1 MPLGADGQRPD
12 GTSWHRLALR
22 AGGAGLWEW
31 NHRRRVARLCSV
43 ASELLT
49 GDISLAWRELPLND
63 AFAKIPSDDV
73 ARLGRQL
80 SAVVHASS
88 VPLGQYTFHS
98 TDGEAR
104 RVLVRGCPLFG
115 ADGAPTHVLGVVV
128 DVTDLDAA
136 EDWSI
141 GPRDDALD
149 EAAQHMLAA
158 YNAIRATD
166 NPALIASARSLLF
179 AIGRAIAGAQ
189 GGRQTH

>member
-1 MPLGADGQRPD
+1 MPPDADGQRPD

-31 NHRRRVARLCSV
+31 DHRRRVARLCSV

-49 GDISLAWRELPLND
+49 GDISLAWRELPLPA
-63 AFAKIPSDDV
+63 AFAKIPADDV

-80 SAVVHASS
+80 SAVVHAASA
-88 VPLGQYTFHS
+88 PLGQYTVRS
-98 TDGEAR
+98 ADGEPR
-104 RVLVRGCPLFG
+104 RVLLKGCPLFG
-115 ADGAPTHVLGVVV
+115 ADGKPTHVLGVVV

-141 GPRDDALD
+141 GPQDDALD
-149 EAAQHMLAA
+149 EAAHHMLAA
-158 YNAIRATD
+158 YNAIRATN
-166 NPALIASARSLLF
+166 NPALLATARSLLF

-189 GGRQTH
+189 RGGRTH